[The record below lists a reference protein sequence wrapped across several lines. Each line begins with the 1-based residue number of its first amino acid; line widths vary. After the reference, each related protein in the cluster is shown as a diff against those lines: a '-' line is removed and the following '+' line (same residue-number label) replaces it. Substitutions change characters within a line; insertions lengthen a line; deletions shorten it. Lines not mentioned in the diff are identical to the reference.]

1 MATRKSRAAIP
12 NPALQPFSRL
22 IGEWKTTGKHPLV
35 PTKTF
40 HGRATFEWMEGG
52 AFIIMR
58 TEMDDRVIPAGIAIF
73 GSDDA
78 EKSYFMIY
86 FDERGVSRKY
96 DVTIQGNTWTW
107 SRNAPGFSQRYT
119 VDIVDNGEKMIG
131 KGEMSKDGVTWEGDL
146 DLIYVRIHA

>member
-1 MATRKSRAAIP
+1 MVAW
-12 NPALQPFSRL
+12 L
-22 IGEWKTTGKHPLV
+22 
-35 PTKTF
+35 
-40 HGRATFEWMEGG
+40 EGG

-78 EKSYFMIY
+78 EKSHFMIY

-107 SRNAPGFSQRYT
+107 SRNAPGFSQRYS